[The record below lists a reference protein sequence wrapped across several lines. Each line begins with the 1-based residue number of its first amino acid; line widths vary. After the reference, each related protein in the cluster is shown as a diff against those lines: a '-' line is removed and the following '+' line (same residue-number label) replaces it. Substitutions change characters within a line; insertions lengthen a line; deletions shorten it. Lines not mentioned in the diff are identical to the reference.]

1 MSFPAEGTIPP
12 STFYN
17 LQGFNTFLNQ
27 NSSFKSIFR
36 DYTIQQSGI
45 DSAFANNAL
54 QSAYVY
60 SSTIDIYGSTV
71 ILSSHAVN
79 VENFPLP
86 LTVTN
91 LGFNQQQKYISQLNT
106 FRQVYAY
113 NSNAY
118 VTASTMNFIPG
129 PIYYNFPTYSKL
141 NEYRAGV
148 ALINK
153 LYPFETILS
162 YWNIPFPIAM

>member
-1 MSFPAEGTIPP
+1 MSFPDKGTIPP

-27 NSSFKSIFR
+27 NQTFKSTFR
-36 DYTIQQSGI
+36 DYTIRQTGI
-45 DSAFANNAL
+45 DSAFVNKAL
-54 QSAYVY
+54 QQYVY
-60 SSTIDIYGSTV
+60 SSTIDVYGSTI
-71 ILSSHAVN
+71 ILSSLALN

-118 VTASTMNFIPG
+118 VTASTMNFVPG
-129 PIYYNFPTYSKL
+129 PVYYNFPTYSKL

-148 ALINK
+148 ALVNK

-162 YWNIPFPIAM
+162 YWTIPFPIAM